1 MTFKNIAAK
10 KLLKKYETDDVII
23 LAYKMGFDVGT
34 ISIEDMKL
42 RCFLISDKQSHV
54 KKIVADELQD
64 RKSVV

>member
-34 ISIEDMKL
+34 ISIEDMK
-42 RCFLISDKQSHV
+42 
-54 KKIVADELQD
+54 
-64 RKSVV
+64 